1 MLYDVSTVVWGRV
14 FYGCYL
20 AALQVSKFA
29 SKLHRHRHSALIK
42 NSIEFVDWSGLDEIP
57 FSEIFLSNKN
67 AEDGLQETVAKGCLI
82 RNICYMLLA
91 VCFKLATSDQTR
103 IHHHCAKK
111 DSSICWKKKKIESTV
126 HIWSDVIFIIYLST
140 KNLVYRS
147 DFCSFAYAQW
157 TAWRIWNKLS
167 PDVTVGH

>member
-82 RNICYMLLA
+82 RNIYYMLLA
-91 VCFKLATSDQTR
+91 VCFK
-103 IHHHCAKK
+103 
-111 DSSICWKKKKIESTV
+111 
-126 HIWSDVIFIIYLST
+126 
-140 KNLVYRS
+140 
-147 DFCSFAYAQW
+147 
-157 TAWRIWNKLS
+157 
-167 PDVTVGH
+167 